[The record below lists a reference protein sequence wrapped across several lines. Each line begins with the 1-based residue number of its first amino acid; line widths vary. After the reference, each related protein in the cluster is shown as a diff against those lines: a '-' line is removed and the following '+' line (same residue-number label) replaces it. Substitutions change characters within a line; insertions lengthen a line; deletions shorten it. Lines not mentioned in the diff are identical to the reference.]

1 MRNSPASISRWA
13 AVPAAAAA
21 AALRLAD
28 VPGGSLFVDLGCG
41 DGNVLAIAARDFGL
55 RAVGYE
61 LDPIR
66 ARRARDR
73 AARLGLC
80 DAIRVIEGDMLE
92 LADLSAADL
101 VFVHLE
107 QSGVA
112 AIEPVLQRRC
122 QRLVRIIS
130 IRGTF
135 HTFRPCRT
143 MALPG
148 YPYPWW
154 IKLWSF

>member
-1 MRNSPASISRWA
+1 MRNGPGSISRWA
-13 AVPAAAAA
+13 AVPDAVAA

-28 VPGGSLFVDLGCG
+28 VPVGSLCVDLGCG

-61 LDPIR
+61 LDPLL

-80 DAIRVIEGDMLE
+80 DAIQVIEGDMLV

-107 QSGVA
+107 QSGVV

-122 QRLVRIIS
+122 HRLVRIIS
-130 IRGTF
+130 VRGTF
-135 HTFRPCRT
+135 RTFRPCRT
-143 MALPG
+143 AALPG
-148 YPYPWW
+148 NPYPWW
-154 IKLWSF
+154 FKLWSF